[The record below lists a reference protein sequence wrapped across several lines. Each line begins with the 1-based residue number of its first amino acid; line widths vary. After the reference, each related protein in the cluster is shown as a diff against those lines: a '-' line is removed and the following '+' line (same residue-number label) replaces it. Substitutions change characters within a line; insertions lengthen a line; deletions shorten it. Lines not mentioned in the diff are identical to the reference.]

1 MECDF
6 RLVFVFFLQDLCFLL
21 TFSLVF
27 EIRVIEVVHAL
38 WLMHFY
44 FMDLRSNPLSDLF
57 SLGLVVI
64 FPLRHNYG
72 YKLIK
77 LISTSIIK

>member
-1 MECDF
+1 MECNF

-27 EIRVIEVVHAL
+27 EIRVIELVLAL

-44 FMDLRSNPLSDLF
+44 IMDLRSDPLSDLF
-57 SLGLVVI
+57 SLCLVVI
-64 FPLRHNYG
+64 LLFCHNYG

>member
-1 MECDF
+1 
-6 RLVFVFFLQDLCFLL
+6 
-21 TFSLVF
+21 
-27 EIRVIEVVHAL
+27 
-38 WLMHFY
+38 MHFY

>member
-1 MECDF
+1 MEGNL
-6 RLVFVFFLQDLCFLL
+6 RLVFIFFLQHFCLLLALC
-21 TFSLVF
+21 LVF
-27 EIRVIEVVHAL
+27 EIRVIELILAL

-44 FMDLRSNPLSDLF
+44 IMDLRSDPLSDLF
-57 SLGLVVI
+57 SLCLVVI
-64 FPLRHNYG
+64 LFFCHNYG